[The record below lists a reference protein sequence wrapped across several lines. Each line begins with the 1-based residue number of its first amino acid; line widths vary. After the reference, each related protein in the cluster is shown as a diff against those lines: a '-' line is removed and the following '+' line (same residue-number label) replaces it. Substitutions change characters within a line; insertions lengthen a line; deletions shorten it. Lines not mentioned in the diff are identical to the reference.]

1 MRTLKERI
9 KNFKMPHTYVILVTI
24 MFIVLILTHIIPAGS
39 YERVEDAVTGK
50 MVVVPDSYAYV
61 DTQAPGLF
69 GLFQALEAGYVD
81 AADIMFL
88 IIFAYGFVYVL
99 TKNGTMDAALGTLV
113 RKIGNCVQLLI
124 PITMLILGLMA
135 STMGI
140 YEEVYGLFPVFV
152 GIFVALGYDA
162 VVGGAVIFLG
172 VSIGYAAGTTNPYTI
187 AIAQDIAG
195 VELYSGMGFRWLIFV
210 VTEIIAI
217 AYVMYYARK
226 VKKNPTKSVVYGT
239 ELDAVKAKSLDELQT
254 ASMNIRQGL
263 CLVLFFG
270 VIIFLFYAILNLGW
284 YVDEISA
291 FFLMAMV
298 VAGIISGYSATEIC
312 KTFIESTKSMVSSM
326 LIVGF
331 TRGILI
337 LMKEGMITDTIVYGL
352 VSLLKNTS
360 TYLSAYGMIIIE
372 NIVKL
377 FINGSTSAA
386 TITMPILAPTA
397 ELVGMSRSIAVLAY
411 QLGHSFADIFW
422 PTSCALCCGLM
433 GVPINKWYKFITP
446 LFGILFI
453 NGEKC
458 TYNKQI
464 NEDVL
469 NSAVI
474 EILSKA
480 VNNPKLISIME
491 DKINTKIDTS
501 EIDLEI
507 KNYEKQLRQFQLIKN
522 NLISEIDMLD
532 PENKHYISIKNDL
545 NERLYS
551 MYDKIEGVRELLNDA
566 NARKLT
572 IEEEKLTS
580 ENIYRILMQFD
591 KLYSKMSNDEQRKFV
606 ELIIEEI
613 HIYEE
618 RQANGQWIKSIHFK
632 LPIVEDLLNVGLDKN
647 SQVETV
653 VLLSKGKI
661 DSKKIRVDFS
671 LEDMDI
677 SEFQD
682 GATYT

>member
-61 DTQAPGLF
+61 DSEAPGLF

-239 ELDAVKAKSLDELQT
+239 ELDAVKAKSLNELQT

-352 VSLLKNTS
+352 VSLLKNTG

-433 GVPINKWYKFITP
+433 GVPINKWYKFITL

-453 NGEKC
+453 MEFVFM
-458 TYNKQI
+458 TA
-464 NEDVL
+464 
-469 NSAVI
+469 AVMI
-474 EILSKA
+474 G
-480 VNNPKLISIME
+480 
-491 DKINTKIDTS
+491 
-501 EIDLEI
+501 
-507 KNYEKQLRQFQLIKN
+507 Y
-522 NLISEIDMLD
+522 
-532 PENKHYISIKNDL
+532 
-545 NERLYS
+545 
-551 MYDKIEGVRELLNDA
+551 
-566 NARKLT
+566 
-572 IEEEKLTS
+572 
-580 ENIYRILMQFD
+580 
-591 KLYSKMSNDEQRKFV
+591 
-606 ELIIEEI
+606 
-613 HIYEE
+613 
-618 RQANGQWIKSIHFK
+618 
-632 LPIVEDLLNVGLDKN
+632 
-647 SQVETV
+647 
-653 VLLSKGKI
+653 
-661 DSKKIRVDFS
+661 
-671 LEDMDI
+671 
-677 SEFQD
+677 
-682 GATYT
+682 

>member
-61 DTQAPGLF
+61 DAQAPGLF

-113 RKIGNCVQLLI
+113 RKIGNRVQLLI

-239 ELDAVKAKSLDELQT
+239 EMDAVKAKSLDELQT
-254 ASMNIRQGL
+254 ASMNTRQGL

-453 NGEKC
+453 MEFVFM
-458 TYNKQI
+458 TA
-464 NEDVL
+464 
-469 NSAVI
+469 AVMI
-474 EILSKA
+474 G
-480 VNNPKLISIME
+480 
-491 DKINTKIDTS
+491 
-501 EIDLEI
+501 
-507 KNYEKQLRQFQLIKN
+507 Y
-522 NLISEIDMLD
+522 
-532 PENKHYISIKNDL
+532 
-545 NERLYS
+545 
-551 MYDKIEGVRELLNDA
+551 
-566 NARKLT
+566 
-572 IEEEKLTS
+572 
-580 ENIYRILMQFD
+580 
-591 KLYSKMSNDEQRKFV
+591 
-606 ELIIEEI
+606 
-613 HIYEE
+613 
-618 RQANGQWIKSIHFK
+618 
-632 LPIVEDLLNVGLDKN
+632 
-647 SQVETV
+647 
-653 VLLSKGKI
+653 
-661 DSKKIRVDFS
+661 
-671 LEDMDI
+671 
-677 SEFQD
+677 
-682 GATYT
+682 

>member
-61 DTQAPGLF
+61 DSEAPGLF

-113 RKIGNCVQLLI
+113 RKIGNRVQLLI

-239 ELDAVKAKSLDELQT
+239 ELDAVKAKSLNELQT

-263 CLVLFFG
+263 CLVFFFG

-298 VAGIISGYSATEIC
+298 VAGIISGYSATDIC

-352 VSLLKNTS
+352 VSLLKNTG

-453 NGEKC
+453 MEFVFM
-458 TYNKQI
+458 TA
-464 NEDVL
+464 
-469 NSAVI
+469 AVMI
-474 EILSKA
+474 G
-480 VNNPKLISIME
+480 
-491 DKINTKIDTS
+491 
-501 EIDLEI
+501 
-507 KNYEKQLRQFQLIKN
+507 Y
-522 NLISEIDMLD
+522 
-532 PENKHYISIKNDL
+532 
-545 NERLYS
+545 
-551 MYDKIEGVRELLNDA
+551 
-566 NARKLT
+566 
-572 IEEEKLTS
+572 
-580 ENIYRILMQFD
+580 
-591 KLYSKMSNDEQRKFV
+591 
-606 ELIIEEI
+606 
-613 HIYEE
+613 
-618 RQANGQWIKSIHFK
+618 
-632 LPIVEDLLNVGLDKN
+632 
-647 SQVETV
+647 
-653 VLLSKGKI
+653 
-661 DSKKIRVDFS
+661 
-671 LEDMDI
+671 
-677 SEFQD
+677 
-682 GATYT
+682 

>member
-61 DTQAPGLF
+61 DAEAPGLF

-113 RKIGNCVQLLI
+113 RKIGNRVQLLI

-298 VAGIISGYSATEIC
+298 VAGIISGYSATDIC

-331 TRGILI
+331 TIGILI
-337 LMKEGMITDTIVYGL
+337 LMK
-352 VSLLKNTS
+352 
-360 TYLSAYGMIIIE
+360 
-372 NIVKL
+372 
-377 FINGSTSAA
+377 
-386 TITMPILAPTA
+386 
-397 ELVGMSRSIAVLAY
+397 
-411 QLGHSFADIFW
+411 
-422 PTSCALCCGLM
+422 
-433 GVPINKWYKFITP
+433 
-446 LFGILFI
+446 
-453 NGEKC
+453 
-458 TYNKQI
+458 
-464 NEDVL
+464 
-469 NSAVI
+469 
-474 EILSKA
+474 
-480 VNNPKLISIME
+480 
-491 DKINTKIDTS
+491 
-501 EIDLEI
+501 
-507 KNYEKQLRQFQLIKN
+507 
-522 NLISEIDMLD
+522 
-532 PENKHYISIKNDL
+532 
-545 NERLYS
+545 
-551 MYDKIEGVRELLNDA
+551 
-566 NARKLT
+566 
-572 IEEEKLTS
+572 
-580 ENIYRILMQFD
+580 
-591 KLYSKMSNDEQRKFV
+591 
-606 ELIIEEI
+606 
-613 HIYEE
+613 
-618 RQANGQWIKSIHFK
+618 
-632 LPIVEDLLNVGLDKN
+632 
-647 SQVETV
+647 
-653 VLLSKGKI
+653 
-661 DSKKIRVDFS
+661 
-671 LEDMDI
+671 
-677 SEFQD
+677 
-682 GATYT
+682 

>member
-61 DTQAPGLF
+61 DAQAPGLF

-113 RKIGNCVQLLI
+113 RKIGNRVQLLI

-239 ELDAVKAKSLDELQT
+239 EMDAVKAKSLDELQT
-254 ASMNIRQGL
+254 ASMNTRQGL

-298 VAGIISGYSATEIC
+298 VAGIISGYSATDIC

-453 NGEKC
+453 MEFVFM
-458 TYNKQI
+458 TA
-464 NEDVL
+464 
-469 NSAVI
+469 AVMI
-474 EILSKA
+474 G
-480 VNNPKLISIME
+480 
-491 DKINTKIDTS
+491 
-501 EIDLEI
+501 
-507 KNYEKQLRQFQLIKN
+507 Y
-522 NLISEIDMLD
+522 
-532 PENKHYISIKNDL
+532 
-545 NERLYS
+545 
-551 MYDKIEGVRELLNDA
+551 
-566 NARKLT
+566 
-572 IEEEKLTS
+572 
-580 ENIYRILMQFD
+580 
-591 KLYSKMSNDEQRKFV
+591 
-606 ELIIEEI
+606 
-613 HIYEE
+613 
-618 RQANGQWIKSIHFK
+618 
-632 LPIVEDLLNVGLDKN
+632 
-647 SQVETV
+647 
-653 VLLSKGKI
+653 
-661 DSKKIRVDFS
+661 
-671 LEDMDI
+671 
-677 SEFQD
+677 
-682 GATYT
+682 

>member
-61 DTQAPGLF
+61 DAQAPGLF

-113 RKIGNCVQLLI
+113 RKIGNRVQLLI

-195 VELYSGMGFRWLIFV
+195 VELYSGMGFRWLIFA

-239 ELDAVKAKSLDELQT
+239 ELDAVKTRSLDELQT

-298 VAGIISGYSATEIC
+298 VAGIISGYSATEIR

-453 NGEKC
+453 MEFVFM
-458 TYNKQI
+458 TA
-464 NEDVL
+464 
-469 NSAVI
+469 AVMI
-474 EILSKA
+474 G
-480 VNNPKLISIME
+480 
-491 DKINTKIDTS
+491 
-501 EIDLEI
+501 
-507 KNYEKQLRQFQLIKN
+507 Y
-522 NLISEIDMLD
+522 
-532 PENKHYISIKNDL
+532 
-545 NERLYS
+545 
-551 MYDKIEGVRELLNDA
+551 
-566 NARKLT
+566 
-572 IEEEKLTS
+572 
-580 ENIYRILMQFD
+580 
-591 KLYSKMSNDEQRKFV
+591 
-606 ELIIEEI
+606 
-613 HIYEE
+613 
-618 RQANGQWIKSIHFK
+618 
-632 LPIVEDLLNVGLDKN
+632 
-647 SQVETV
+647 
-653 VLLSKGKI
+653 
-661 DSKKIRVDFS
+661 
-671 LEDMDI
+671 
-677 SEFQD
+677 
-682 GATYT
+682 

>member
-61 DTQAPGLF
+61 DAEAPGLF

-195 VELYSGMGFRWLIFV
+195 VELYSGMGFRWLIFA

-239 ELDAVKAKSLDELQT
+239 ELDAVKAKSLNELQT

-263 CLVLFFG
+263 CLILLFG

-453 NGEKC
+453 MEFVFM
-458 TYNKQI
+458 TA
-464 NEDVL
+464 
-469 NSAVI
+469 AVMI
-474 EILSKA
+474 G
-480 VNNPKLISIME
+480 
-491 DKINTKIDTS
+491 
-501 EIDLEI
+501 
-507 KNYEKQLRQFQLIKN
+507 Y
-522 NLISEIDMLD
+522 
-532 PENKHYISIKNDL
+532 
-545 NERLYS
+545 
-551 MYDKIEGVRELLNDA
+551 
-566 NARKLT
+566 
-572 IEEEKLTS
+572 
-580 ENIYRILMQFD
+580 
-591 KLYSKMSNDEQRKFV
+591 
-606 ELIIEEI
+606 
-613 HIYEE
+613 
-618 RQANGQWIKSIHFK
+618 
-632 LPIVEDLLNVGLDKN
+632 
-647 SQVETV
+647 
-653 VLLSKGKI
+653 
-661 DSKKIRVDFS
+661 
-671 LEDMDI
+671 
-677 SEFQD
+677 
-682 GATYT
+682 

>member
-61 DTQAPGLF
+61 DAEAPGLF

-195 VELYSGMGFRWLIFV
+195 VELYSGMGFRWLIFA

-239 ELDAVKAKSLDELQT
+239 ELDAVKAKSLNELQT
-254 ASMNIRQGL
+254 TSMNIRQGL

-453 NGEKC
+453 MEFVFM
-458 TYNKQI
+458 TA
-464 NEDVL
+464 
-469 NSAVI
+469 AVMI
-474 EILSKA
+474 G
-480 VNNPKLISIME
+480 
-491 DKINTKIDTS
+491 
-501 EIDLEI
+501 
-507 KNYEKQLRQFQLIKN
+507 Y
-522 NLISEIDMLD
+522 
-532 PENKHYISIKNDL
+532 
-545 NERLYS
+545 
-551 MYDKIEGVRELLNDA
+551 
-566 NARKLT
+566 
-572 IEEEKLTS
+572 
-580 ENIYRILMQFD
+580 
-591 KLYSKMSNDEQRKFV
+591 
-606 ELIIEEI
+606 
-613 HIYEE
+613 
-618 RQANGQWIKSIHFK
+618 
-632 LPIVEDLLNVGLDKN
+632 
-647 SQVETV
+647 
-653 VLLSKGKI
+653 
-661 DSKKIRVDFS
+661 
-671 LEDMDI
+671 
-677 SEFQD
+677 
-682 GATYT
+682 

>member
-61 DTQAPGLF
+61 DAQAPGLF

-113 RKIGNCVQLLI
+113 RKIGNRVQLLI

-195 VELYSGMGFRWLIFV
+195 VELYSGMGFRWLIFA

-239 ELDAVKAKSLDELQT
+239 ELDAVKTRSLDELQT

-453 NGEKC
+453 MEFVFM
-458 TYNKQI
+458 TA
-464 NEDVL
+464 
-469 NSAVI
+469 AVMI
-474 EILSKA
+474 G
-480 VNNPKLISIME
+480 
-491 DKINTKIDTS
+491 
-501 EIDLEI
+501 
-507 KNYEKQLRQFQLIKN
+507 Y
-522 NLISEIDMLD
+522 
-532 PENKHYISIKNDL
+532 
-545 NERLYS
+545 
-551 MYDKIEGVRELLNDA
+551 
-566 NARKLT
+566 
-572 IEEEKLTS
+572 
-580 ENIYRILMQFD
+580 
-591 KLYSKMSNDEQRKFV
+591 
-606 ELIIEEI
+606 
-613 HIYEE
+613 
-618 RQANGQWIKSIHFK
+618 
-632 LPIVEDLLNVGLDKN
+632 
-647 SQVETV
+647 
-653 VLLSKGKI
+653 
-661 DSKKIRVDFS
+661 
-671 LEDMDI
+671 
-677 SEFQD
+677 
-682 GATYT
+682 

>member
-61 DTQAPGLF
+61 DAEAPGLF

-254 ASMNIRQGL
+254 VSMNIRQGL

-453 NGEKC
+453 MEFVFM
-458 TYNKQI
+458 TA
-464 NEDVL
+464 
-469 NSAVI
+469 AVMI
-474 EILSKA
+474 G
-480 VNNPKLISIME
+480 
-491 DKINTKIDTS
+491 
-501 EIDLEI
+501 
-507 KNYEKQLRQFQLIKN
+507 Y
-522 NLISEIDMLD
+522 
-532 PENKHYISIKNDL
+532 
-545 NERLYS
+545 
-551 MYDKIEGVRELLNDA
+551 
-566 NARKLT
+566 
-572 IEEEKLTS
+572 
-580 ENIYRILMQFD
+580 
-591 KLYSKMSNDEQRKFV
+591 
-606 ELIIEEI
+606 
-613 HIYEE
+613 
-618 RQANGQWIKSIHFK
+618 
-632 LPIVEDLLNVGLDKN
+632 
-647 SQVETV
+647 
-653 VLLSKGKI
+653 
-661 DSKKIRVDFS
+661 
-671 LEDMDI
+671 
-677 SEFQD
+677 
-682 GATYT
+682 